1 MEFDVKWLLAPKYIP
16 QIGVKLMKKT
26 LLLVMTM
33 LLAFALFGCQAG
45 KDASGKDQS
54 EDVQLTV
61 SAAASLKDVLT
72 ELSSEYKKDHPNVTV
87 KFNFGSSGA
96 LQQQIEQGAPADL
109 FFSAAQ
115 DKFDRLVE
123 QGLISKS
130 DSVNLL
136 ENSLVLIVPKE
147 KAKQV
152 KSFED
157 LTKSGVDKLAV
168 GKPESVPAGKYAKE
182 TLTSLHLWSKVQSK
196 IVYGKDVRQVLSYV
210 ETGNADAGAV
220 YRTDALTSD
229 QVKAVETAASD
240 LHTPIVYPLGIV
252 KNTKHREQAEQFY
265 KFLQSD
271 ESVKK
276 MEKYGFKKG

>member
-1 MEFDVKWLLAPKYIP
+1 
-16 QIGVKLMKKT
+16 MKKT